1 MANTPSF
8 LGASR
13 AKLDDRGRLH
23 LPQRWQEAF
32 GEAGEMVL
40 TAGPMG
46 CLWLLQRAAWQEMVD
61 QLGGSLLRNGH
72 SLMVRSLLIG
82 HAEEVTVDKNQRIL
96 VNEALRSYANLT
108 DANATF
114 LVGSGQ
120 VIEIWSQATWDQQVA
135 AAKANV
141 SLFDQINQSGSEPA
155 ESSERPAVSP
165 VQTN

>member
-1 MANTPSF
+1 
-8 LGASR
+8 
-13 AKLDDRGRLH
+13 
-23 LPQRWQEAF
+23 
-32 GEAGEMVL
+32 
-40 TAGPMG
+40 
-46 CLWLLQRAAWQEMVD
+46 
-61 QLGGSLLRNGH
+61 
-72 SLMVRSLLIG
+72 MVRSLLIG